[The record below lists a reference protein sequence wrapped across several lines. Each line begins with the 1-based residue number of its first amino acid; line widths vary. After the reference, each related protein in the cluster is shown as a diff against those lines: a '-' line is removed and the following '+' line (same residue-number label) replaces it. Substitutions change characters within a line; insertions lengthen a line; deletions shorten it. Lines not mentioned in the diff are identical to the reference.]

1 MLAIFQSVGNNP
13 VLNDLLKN
21 AHKRVD
27 NSCAHSFNMRGG
39 IRSGLGTCEH
49 LVFSGIFFR
58 SLVVQKVLLN
68 LSFIML
74 PNSGRLLCCCV
85 NTDENYNFIS

>member
-1 MLAIFQSVGNNP
+1 MHTKELTIHVHILSICEVGS
-13 VLNDLLKN
+13 DR
-21 AHKRVD
+21 A
-27 NSCAHSFNMRGG
+27 
-39 IRSGLGTCEH
+39 LGTCEH

-58 SLVVQKVLLN
+58 SVVVQKVLLN